1 MRIFLSFIF
10 FLFFSNSFAIEKLEK
25 NEAKFFEQ
33 NHNEATY
40 AKKITKTESEIKWD
54 QNANFILAKINGL
67 NPNPGAWF
75 KYKNERYK
83 VWKAKISN
91 GSGSHGS
98 TIGPFDNE
106 QIFYL
111 RSRGINEKK
120 AKSFKDELGEKA
132 RTNLNDLLEKRRQEK
147 KSDKKTN
154 LFIIS
159 GASVLATA
167 VLILSL

>member
-1 MRIFLSFIF
+1 MG
-10 FLFFSNSFAIEKLEK
+10 EKS
-25 NEAKFFEQ
+25 AS
-33 NHNEATY
+33 
-40 AKKITKTESEIKWD
+40 IRKW
-54 QNANFILAKINGL
+54 
-67 NPNPGAWF
+67 
-75 KYKNERYK
+75 
-83 VWKAKISN
+83 
-91 GSGSHGS
+91 
-98 TIGPFDNE
+98 
-106 QIFYL
+106 
-111 RSRGINEKK
+111 KK